1 MLVEVKVWDEKP
13 AKRHSWHGGA
23 AQQRSDAITHL
34 QQSSLHSYGPQGD
47 KMQCLAIPCL
57 FIAPL
62 SAEASTLSKCDVTC
76 TCTLC
81 VTCDAYRNLRTYDTD
96 LKQLRLGVN
105 DCGLVRLCLYVIT
118 PE

>member
-23 AQQRSDAITHL
+23 AQQRSDVITHL

-57 FIAPL
+57 SLHHSVQKQVHCQNAMSRVHVHYVSRVTHIATY
-62 SAEASTLSKCDVTC
+62 E
-76 TCTLC
+76 
-81 VTCDAYRNLRTYDTD
+81 RTI
-96 LKQLRLGVN
+96 Q
-105 DCGLVRLCLYVIT
+105 I
-118 PE
+118 